1 MVRANDRALGLSWG
15 AAAAASIAL
24 APLAGRAA
32 ELVPPCLFRS
42 VTGLP
47 CPTCGST
54 RAVLALARLD
64 LAGAVA
70 LNPLAV
76 ASAIVFLAGGLIA
89 AVAALAGRPLREPE
103 RYPPAARLALVA
115 AVAANWVWL
124 LEAARGG

>member
-1 MVRANDRALGLSWG
+1 VRVNDRALGLYWG
-15 AAAAASIAL
+15 AAAAASVAL
-24 APLAGRAA
+24 APLAARAA

-42 VTGLP
+42 MTGLP

-70 LNPLAV
+70 LNPLA
-76 ASAIVFLAGGLIA
+76 AAGALVFLAGGLIA
-89 AVAALAGRPLREPE
+89 AIAALAGRPLREPQ
-103 RYPPAARLALVA
+103 RYSPVARLALLG

>member
-1 MVRANDRALGLSWG
+1 MRANDRALGLAWG
-15 AAAAASIAL
+15 AAAAAAAGL
-24 APLAGRAA
+24 APLAARAA
-32 ELVPPCLFRS
+32 ELLPPCLFRS

-76 ASAIVFLAGGLIA
+76 AAAIVFVAGGLIA
-89 AVAALAGRPLREPE
+89 AIAALGGRPLREPQ
-103 RYPPAARLALVA
+103 RYPPAARLALLA

-124 LEAARGG
+124 LAAARGG

>member
-1 MVRANDRALGLSWG
+1 VRANDRALGLCWG

-24 APLAGRAA
+24 APLADRAA
-32 ELVPPCLFRS
+32 ELAPACLFRS
-42 VTGLP
+42 MTGLP

-64 LAGAVA
+64 LAGAVV
-70 LNPLAV
+70 LNPLA
-76 ASAIVFLAGGLIA
+76 AAAAIVFVAGGLIA
-89 AVAALAGRPLREPE
+89 AIAALAGRPLREPQ
-103 RYPPAARLALVA
+103 RYPPAARIALLA

>member
-1 MVRANDRALGLSWG
+1 MRANDRALGLCWG

-24 APLAGRAA
+24 APLANRAA
-32 ELVPPCLFRS
+32 ELAPACLFRS
-42 VTGLP
+42 MTGLP

-64 LAGAVA
+64 LAGAVV
-70 LNPLAV
+70 LNPLA
-76 ASAIVFLAGGLIA
+76 AAAAIVFVAGGLIA
-89 AVAALAGRPLREPE
+89 AIAALAGRPLREPQ
-103 RYPPAARLALVA
+103 RYPPAARIALLA